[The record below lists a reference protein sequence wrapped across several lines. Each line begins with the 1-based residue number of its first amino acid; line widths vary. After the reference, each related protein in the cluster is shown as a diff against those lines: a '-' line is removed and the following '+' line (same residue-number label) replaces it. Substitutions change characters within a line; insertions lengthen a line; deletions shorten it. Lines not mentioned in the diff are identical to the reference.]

1 MPQLDPAVFIPQIFW
16 LFVVFAA
23 LYIFIARS
31 AAPKISEVLKRRQD
45 TITDDLANAEKL
57 QAKAEEARI
66 AFEKSQEDARNNAAA
81 IVLSKREE
89 LKAEADAEYQK
100 LSDALSKKAD
110 EAQKRINEAKEKA
123 LGEVRNV
130 AADVCADI
138 VSQIS
143 GLKLDAKA
151 VSKAVNAKTDDVLK
165 GEG

>member
-16 LFVVFAA
+16 LFVVFAV
-23 LYIFIARS
+23 LYIFMARN
-31 AAPKISEVLKRRQD
+31 AAPKISQVLKKRQD
-45 TITDDLANAEKL
+45 TISDDLANAESL

-89 LKAEADAEYQK
+89 LKADADAEYQK
-100 LSDALSKKAD
+100 LSDALSAKAD
-110 EAQKRINEAKEKA
+110 EAQKRIDEAKDKA
-123 LGEVRNV
+123 FGEVRDV
-130 AADVCADI
+130 ATKVCVDI

-143 GLKLDAKA
+143 GLKLDDKA

>member
-23 LYIFIARS
+23 LYIFIARN

-57 QAKAEEARI
+57 QAKAEEACI
-66 AFEKSQEDARNNAAA
+66 AFEKSQEDARNNSAA

-100 LSDALSKKAD
+100 LSDALTAQAD
-110 EAQKRINEAKEKA
+110 EAQKRIDEGKDKA

-130 AADVCADI
+130 ATEVCADI

-143 GLKLDAKA
+143 GLKLDEKA